1 MLGRY
6 TTPPK
11 RETRDGLVSHPLEE
25 AVPSA
30 LQRFTA
36 RFGMGLGGAV
46 ALWSRISAFTSFRPH
61 RLVSSSSC
69 FLRVLALAR
78 PVVRFASPLLAPEQR
93 AEALADV
100 ATNPRP

>member
-36 RFGMGLGGAV
+36 RFGMELGGSA
-46 ALWSRISAFTSFRPH
+46 AL
-61 RLVSSSSC
+61 
-69 FLRVLALAR
+69 
-78 PVVRFASPLLAPEQR
+78 
-93 AEALADV
+93 
-100 ATNPRP
+100 

>member
-11 RETRDGLVSHPLEE
+11 RETRHGLVSHPLEE

-36 RFGMGLGGAV
+36 RFGMGLGGAA
-46 ALWSRISAFTSFRPH
+46 ALLSRISAFTCLGRIGFR
-61 RLVSSSSC
+61 RSSS
-69 FLRVLALAR
+69 FLRAGCLRVVVAASVPPAR
-78 PVVRFASPLLAPEQR
+78 AEQR
-93 AEALADV
+93 TEALVAV

>member
-36 RFGMGLGGAV
+36 RFGMGLGGTV
-46 ALWSRISAFTSFRPH
+46 ALWSRISAFSSLAHIGSCLLTSFLLRAGC
-61 RLVSSSSC
+61 LSASSSLPC
-69 FLRVLALAR
+69 PAARV
-78 PVVRFASPLLAPEQR
+78 EQR

-100 ATNPRP
+100 VTNPRP

>member
-36 RFGMGLGGAV
+36 RFGMGLGGAA
-46 ALWSRISAFTSFRPH
+46 ALLSRISTFTCLTHIGSCLADIIFAC
-61 RLVSSSSC
+61 RL
-69 FLRVLALAR
+69 F
-78 PVVRFASPLLAPEQR
+78 VRLSSPLPGPLLSFEQR

-100 ATNPRP
+100 VTNPRP